1 MAGKGYVY
9 ILEVKDLTLPVC
21 KIGMTRR
28 FPIER
33 CAEINKSSTG
43 DFLWA
48 VSSWVI
54 VEDPGALESLVHRA
68 LGDFRQKGREFF
80 GLPPDEA
87 YAALKGVISANAITE
102 LADEPTHEAEPN
114 LKPLRYRKSDLL
126 YAELFEAF
134 AFQLGVKARPFGQT
148 QRPVFG
154 VSDGNQGVQYSLAVF
169 QEERKVCLGVNLE
182 GLAYG
187 GKWPIAQFL
196 INERQNPTIKSLPLA
211 DDVFLR
217 LTRDAW
223 QCASRPSITE
233 EHITPYPE
241 ISCAALT
248 EASWVEFVETSLS
261 CLDAER
267 QFQGRS
273 RQMVTRLSSQARS
286 MMEVSPHLTIW
297 TPIPAESNGLSDGFE
312 RLKPFHDWVRK
323 RSGSPV

>member
-1 MAGKGYVY
+1 MAEKGYVY

-87 YAALKGVISANAITE
+87 YAALKGVIVANAITE

-169 QEERKVCLGVNLE
+169 QHTKEIRLGVNLE
-182 GLAYG
+182 GMAYG

-196 INERQNPTIKSLPLA
+196 LNEQRQSTIDTLPRC
-211 DDVFLR
+211 DQVFIGLS
-217 LTRDAW
+217 RDAW
-223 QCASRPSITE
+223 QLASRPSIAE
-233 EHITPYPE
+233 ESITPDSG
-241 ISCAALT
+241 ISCTELT
-248 EASWVEFVETSLS
+248 SASWSDFVDTSLS
-261 CLDAER
+261 CLDAAR
-267 QFQGRS
+267 QYQGRS

-323 RSGSPV
+323 RSAAL